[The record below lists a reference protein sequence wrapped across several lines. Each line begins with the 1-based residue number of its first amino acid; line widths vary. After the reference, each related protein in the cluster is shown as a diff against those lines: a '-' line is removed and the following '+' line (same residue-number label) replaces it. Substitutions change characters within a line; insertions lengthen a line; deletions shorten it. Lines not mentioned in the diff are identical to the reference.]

1 MRKVSFMGKKSFKLQ
16 EISTPTP
23 GPGELLIR
31 NAACGV
37 CGTDVHIYYGEPG
50 SAEVKPPVVLG
61 HEYAGIVEAVGPDVS
76 AFRIGDHVT
85 IDPNMYCGVCRYCRD
100 GKKQLCEEMQ
110 AIGVTQD
117 GGFATHSVVPAA
129 QAYQLH
135 KDLPLESGAM
145 AEPLACCIHGIDSAA
160 IRSGDTVLVIGGGTI
175 GLLMLQLA
183 KLAGAAQVILSEP
196 VSLRRDI
203 ALSLGANAC
212 IDPVNENPAQRIKE
226 LTGKDGADIV
236 IECAGNTSATR
247 QAFEAAAKGATL
259 LLFSVPTVDA
269 SYSLSLFD
277 VYKKELTIKGSFIN
291 PDTHARAVA
300 LLESGRIQIAP
311 LITHRFPLDHM
322 DEAIQT
328 QMGSDSIKV
337 LVIAD

>member
-76 AFRIGDHVT
+76 VFRIGDHVT